1 MSMWSDVARGVRLAN
16 YRAKHFWLGSL
27 AWLGL
32 FAFPILPGLL
42 TGSAFREL
50 QRHGSTGRFYVLA
63 VALVLSQA
71 IFTVGHIFGAT
82 VYARGYE
89 AGLGLLQ
96 INMVHAQV
104 VSGGPDAGPRTR
116 APSEAVSRFRDDPRD
131 IMLFVDTLVDV
142 AGSGLFGAVA
152 ITVMFRINA
161 LATIVGVLPMVAL
174 TFFNRSA
181 GHRSRRARA
190 IARQSTSE
198 VTGFLGA
205 ALGAATTVKVFGAG
219 PAVLRR
225 LDQLSD
231 HRAKANVKDQV
242 ITESMFTV
250 ADTVADLCLG
260 LSLVVAA
267 LGARA
272 GRLDAGGVA
281 LFASYLANLVWLPRR
296 LAMLFVGHRRFEVS
310 AGRMEKLLPGRT
322 PTVDPL
328 MTHRVAPILGGG
340 PVARPAVAVRRPL
353 EQLELIGI
361 TNLERGL
368 DHVSLVVQRG
378 QIAIVTGP
386 VGSGKSSL
394 LQSVLGLIPID
405 SGCVRWNDEVVT
417 DRAAF
422 FIPPHCAFVPQ
433 TPTLFAAS
441 LLENLRLGEDI
452 EGDTLVAAL
461 RQSAFDDDVDGFPE
475 GLATRIGSRGIRL
488 SGGQLQRA
496 AAARAFVRHTELV
509 VLDDLTSALDV
520 ETELLLWERLRANG
534 VTVLAASTR
543 PAALAQADVILD
555 LGRTLD
561 RAL

>member
-1 MSMWSDVARGVRLAN
+1 MSMWSDIGRGVHLAN
-16 YRAKHFWLGSL
+16 YRGKQFWLGSL

-32 FAFPILPGLL
+32 FAFPIVPGQL
-42 TGSAFREL
+42 TGAAFREL

-63 VALVLSQA
+63 VSLVMIQA
-71 IFTVGHIFGAT
+71 IFTVCHIFGAT
-82 VYARGYE
+82 VYARAYE

-96 INMVHAQV
+96 INVVHAQV
-104 VSGGPDAGPRTR
+104 VSGGPDAGARTR
-116 APSEAVSRFRDDPRD
+116 SSSEAVSRFRDDPRD
-131 IMLFVDTLVDV
+131 IMLFVDTLVDI
-142 AGSGLFGAVA
+142 AGVSIFAAMAL
-152 ITVMFRINA
+152 TVMFGINA

-174 TFFNRSA
+174 TFFNHSA

-250 ADTVADLCLG
+250 TDTVADLCLG
-260 LSLVVAA
+260 LSLLVAA

-281 LFASYLANLVWLPRR
+281 LFASYLGNLVWLPRR

-310 AGRMEKLLPGRT
+310 SGRMEKLLPPRT
-322 PTVDPL
+322 ASTDPL

-340 PVARPAVAVRRPL
+340 PVARPSVAVRRPL
-353 EQLELIGI
+353 GQLELVGI
-361 TNLERGL
+361 SNVERGL
-368 DHVSLVVQRG
+368 EGVNLVVRRG
-378 QIAIVTGP
+378 QIAIITGA
-386 VGSGKSSL
+386 VGAGKSSL
-394 LQSVLGLIPID
+394 LQAVLGLIPID
-405 SGCVRWNDEVVT
+405 GGEVRWNDEVVE

-433 TPTLFAAS
+433 TPTLFAQS
-441 LLENLRLGEDI
+441 LVENLRLGEGVD
-452 EGDTLVAAL
+452 GDTLVAAL
-461 RQSAFDDDVDGFPE
+461 RQSAFDDDVASFPE

-520 ETELLLWERLRANG
+520 ETELLLWERLRTNG

-555 LGRTLD
+555 LGRM
-561 RAL
+561 

>member
-1 MSMWSDVARGVRLAN
+1 MSMWTDVGRGVRLAN
-16 YRAKHFWLGSL
+16 YRGKHFWLGSL

-32 FAFPILPGLL
+32 FAFPVLPGLL
-42 TGSAFREL
+42 SGSAFREL

-63 VALVLSQA
+63 LALVASQG
-71 IFTVGHIFGAT
+71 IFTVFHIFGAT

-89 AGLGLLQ
+89 AALGLLQ
-96 INMVHAQV
+96 INAVHAQV

-131 IMLFVDTLVDV
+131 ILLFVDTLVDI
-142 AGSGLFGAVA
+142 AGAGIFAAVA
-152 ITVMFRINA
+152 ITVMFRMNA
-161 LATIVGVLPMVAL
+161 LATVVGVLPMIAL
-174 TFFNRSA
+174 TFFNHSV

-190 IARQSTSE
+190 TARQSTSE

-231 HRAKANVKDQV
+231 LRAKANVKDQV

-250 ADTVADLCLG
+250 TDTVADLCLG
-260 LSLVVAA
+260 LSLLVAA
-267 LGARA
+267 LGARS

-281 LFASYLANLVWLPRR
+281 LFASYLGNLVWLPRR

-322 PTVDPL
+322 SMIDPL

-353 EQLELIGI
+353 DQLELVDISS
-361 TNLERGL
+361 LERGL
-368 DHVSLVVQRG
+368 NGVNLVVKRG

-394 LQSVLGLIPID
+394 LQAVLGLIPID
-405 SGCVRWNDEVVT
+405 SGQVSWNDEAVA

-433 TPTLFAAS
+433 TPTLFAES
-441 LLENLRLGEDI
+441 LLDNLRLSEDL
-452 EGDTLVAAL
+452 GDDILASAL
-461 RQSAFDDDVDGFPE
+461 RQSAFDDDVAGFPE

-496 AAARAFVRHTELV
+496 AATRAFVRDTELV

-555 LGRTLD
+555 LGRTHD
-561 RAL
+561 GAL

>member
-1 MSMWSDVARGVRLAN
+1 MSMWSDIGRGVRLAN
-16 YRAKHFWLGSL
+16 YRGKHFWLGSL

-42 TGSAFREL
+42 TGAAFREL
-50 QRHGSTGRFYVLA
+50 QQHGATGRFYLLA
-63 VALVLSQA
+63 VTLVISQA
-71 IFTVGHIFGAT
+71 AFTACHIFGAT

-104 VSGGPDAGPRTR
+104 VSGGRDAGARTR

-131 IMLFVDTLVDV
+131 VMLFVDTLVDI
-142 AGSGLFGAVA
+142 AGSSLFAAVA

-174 TFFNRSA
+174 TFFNHSA

-250 ADTVADLCLG
+250 TDTVADLSLG
-260 LSLVVAA
+260 LSLLVAA

-281 LFASYLANLVWLPRR
+281 LFASYLGNLVWLPRR

-310 AGRMEKLLPGRT
+310 AGRMEKLLPLRT
-322 PTVDPL
+322 ASTDPL
-328 MTHRVAPILGGG
+328 MTHRIAPILGGG
-340 PVARPAVAVRRPL
+340 PVTRPAVAVRKPL
-353 EQLELIGI
+353 DRLELVGI
-361 TNLERGL
+361 SNFERGL
-368 DHVSLVVQRG
+368 NDVNLVVRRG
-378 QIAIVTGP
+378 QIAIITGP
-386 VGSGKSSL
+386 VGAGKSSL
-394 LQSVLGLIPID
+394 LQAVLGLTSID
-405 SGCVRWNDEVVT
+405 DGEVRWNGEVVA

-433 TPTLFAAS
+433 TPILFAQS
-441 LLENLRLGEDI
+441 LVDLRLGEDI
-452 EGDTLVAAL
+452 EREVLASAL
-461 RQSAFDDDVDGFPE
+461 RQSAFDSDLAGFPE

-543 PAALAQADVILD
+543 PAALAQADVIVD
-555 LGRTLD
+555 LGRTWG
-561 RAL
+561 

>member
-1 MSMWSDVARGVRLAN
+1 MSLWRDMGRGVRLAN
-16 YRAKHFWLGSL
+16 YRGKHFWLGSL
-27 AWLGL
+27 AWVGL
-32 FAFPILPGLL
+32 FVFPVLPGLL
-42 TGSAFREL
+42 TGAAFREL
-50 QRHGSTGRFYVLA
+50 QRHGSTSRFFVLA
-63 VALVLSQA
+63 MALVVSQG
-71 IFTVGHIFGAT
+71 IFTVGHVYGAT
-82 VYARGYE
+82 IYARGYE

-104 VSGGPDAGPRTR
+104 VSGGRDAGPRTR

-131 IMLFVDTLVDV
+131 VMFFVDVLVDV
-142 AGSGLFGAVA
+142 VGSSLFGAVA
-152 ITVMFRINA
+152 IAVMFRINA
-161 LATIVGVLPMVAL
+161 LATVAGVAPMVAL
-174 TFFNRSA
+174 TFFNHSI

-205 ALGAATTVKVFGAG
+205 ALGAATTIKVLGAG

-231 HRAKANVKDQV
+231 HRAKANVKDQI

-250 ADTVADLCLG
+250 TDTVADFSLG
-260 LSLVVAA
+260 LALLVAA

-281 LFASYLANLVWLPRR
+281 LFASYLGNLVWLPRR

-310 AGRMEKLLPGRT
+310 AGRMEKLLPART
-322 PTVDPL
+322 ASVDPL

-340 PVARPAVAVRRPL
+340 PVARPSVAVRRKL
-353 EQLELIGI
+353 DRLELIGV
-361 TNLERGL
+361 TNRERGL
-368 DHVSLVVQRG
+368 DGVSLDMRRG

-386 VGSGKSSL
+386 VGTGKSSL
-394 LQSVLGLIPID
+394 LQAVLGLISMD
-405 SGCVRWNDEVVT
+405 DGEVRWNDEAVV

-433 TPTLFAAS
+433 TPNLFAQS
-441 LLENLRLGEDI
+441 LAENVRLGEDI
-452 EGDTLVAAL
+452 EAHTLLAAL
-461 RQSAFDDDVDGFPE
+461 RQSAFDGDVAGFPE

-496 AAARAFVRHTELV
+496 AAARAFARNTELV

-543 PAALAQADVILD
+543 PAALAQADLIVH
-555 LGRTLD
+555 LGRT
-561 RAL
+561 

>member
-1 MSMWSDVARGVRLAN
+1 MDRMSMWSDIGRGVRLAN
-16 YRAKHFWLGSL
+16 YRGKHFWLGSL

-32 FAFPILPGLL
+32 FAFPVLPGLL
-42 TGSAFREL
+42 TGAAFREL
-50 QRHGSTGRFYVLA
+50 QRHGSTGRFYQLA
-63 VALVLSQA
+63 VTLVIIQGL
-71 IFTVGHIFGAT
+71 FTVCHIFGAT

-96 INMVHAQV
+96 INVVHAQV
-104 VSGGPDAGPRTR
+104 VSGGPEAGPRTR

-131 IMLFVDTLVDV
+131 IMLFVDTLVDI
-142 AGSGLFGAVA
+142 AGVGIFAA
-152 ITVMFRINA
+152 IALAVMFRINA

-174 TFFNRSA
+174 TFFNHSA

-190 IARQSTSE
+190 LARQSTSE

-225 LDQLSD
+225 LDQLSE

-250 ADTVADLCLG
+250 TDTVADLCLG
-260 LSLVVAA
+260 LSLLVAA
-267 LGARA
+267 LGARS

-281 LFASYLANLVWLPRR
+281 LFASYLGNLVWLPRR

-310 AGRMEKLLPGRT
+310 SGRMEKLLPSRT
-322 PTVDPL
+322 ASTDPL

-340 PVARPAVAVRRPL
+340 PVARPSPALRRPL
-353 EQLELIGI
+353 DQLELISI
-361 TNLERGL
+361 SNFERGVDGVNL
-368 DHVSLVVQRG
+368 AVQRG

-394 LQSVLGLIPID
+394 LQAVLGLIPID
-405 SGCVRWNDEVVT
+405 SGHVRWNDEVVA

-433 TPTLFAAS
+433 TPTLFAES
-441 LLENLRLGEDI
+441 LLENLRLGEDP
-452 EGDTLVAAL
+452 ERDTLVAAL
-461 RQSAFDDDVDGFPE
+461 RQSAFDDDVAGFPE
-475 GLATRIGSRGIRL
+475 GLSTRIGSRGIRL

-496 AAARAFVRHTELV
+496 AAARALVRHTELV

-555 LGRTLD
+555 LGRSNT
-561 RAL
+561 

>member
-1 MSMWSDVARGVRLAN
+1 MSMWSDIGRGVRVAN
-16 YRAKHFWLGSL
+16 YRGKHFWLGSL

-42 TGSAFREL
+42 TGAAFREL
-50 QRHGSTGRFYVLA
+50 QRNSSTGRFYLLA
-63 VALVLSQA
+63 VALVISQGL
-71 IFTVGHIFGAT
+71 FTVGHIFGAT

-174 TFFNRSA
+174 TFFNHWA

-260 LSLVVAA
+260 LSLLVAA

-281 LFASYLANLVWLPRR
+281 LFASYLGNLVWLPRR

-310 AGRMEKLLPGRT
+310 AGRMEKLLPSRT
-322 PTVDPL
+322 ASADPL

-340 PVARPAVAVRRPL
+340 PVARPSVAVRRPL
-353 EQLELIGI
+353 DRLDLVGI
-361 TNLERGL
+361 SNLERGL
-368 DHVSLVVQRG
+368 DGVNLVLQRG

-394 LQSVLGLIPID
+394 LQAVLGLIPID
-405 SGCVRWNDEVVT
+405 DGHVRWNDQAVA

-433 TPTLFAAS
+433 TPTLFAES
-441 LLENLRLGEDI
+441 LGENLRLGEDI
-452 EGDTLVAAL
+452 DADDLVSAL
-461 RQSAFDDDVDGFPE
+461 RQSAFDDDVARFPE

-555 LGRTLD
+555 LGRTYD
-561 RAL
+561 